1 MQIRHKLVEVLSD
14 GQFHSGQALGDI
26 LGVSR
31 MAVWKHIRYLRESG
45 IAMDSV
51 KGRGYR
57 LHAPI
62 EMLDADKITASLP
75 PRAHSRVKSINVLQE
90 VDSTNT
96 WLQGKAL
103 NGAPSGTVCLAEVQ
117 HAGRGRRNRHWV
129 SPYAANLYLSML
141 HRTNEGA
148 AGLGGLSLATG
159 VAVIRSLE
167 AMQIDGIGLKWP
179 NDVMVKGKKL
189 SGILIEVV
197 GESSGPCAV
206 IIGIGINVNMPDA
219 TVNSPASS
227 PTTLIDQPWTDLV
240 SVCGGAAVSRNQL
253 AASLIDEVSSALL
266 AFEAQG
272 VRSFID
278 DWERYDLLAGQQVD
292 LHLAGN
298 VVSGKACG
306 IDAAGALSIET
317 ARGLER
323 FTSGDVSVR
332 LST

>member
-1 MQIRHKLVEVLSD
+1 MQLRHKLVEVLSD
-14 GQFHSGQALGDI
+14 GLFHSGQALGDA

-31 MAVWKHIRYLRESG
+31 MAVWKHIRYLRDSG

-51 KGRGYR
+51 KGKGYR

-62 EMLDADKITASLP
+62 EMLDADRIVAGLP
-75 PRAHSRVKSINVLQE
+75 NRVRSRVNSIDVLQE

-96 WLQGKAL
+96 WLRSKAL
-103 NGAPSGTVCLAEVQ
+103 TGAPTGTVCLAEVQ
-117 HAGRGRRNRHWV
+117 HAGRGRRNRQWV

-141 HRTNEGA
+141 HRTNEGT
-148 AGLGGLSLATG
+148 AGLGGLSLAAG
-159 VAVIRSLE
+159 VAVIRSLA

-206 IIGIGINVNMPDA
+206 IIGIGINVNMPGLSA
-219 TVNSPASS
+219 NA
-227 PTTLIDQPWTDLV
+227 IDQPWTDLV
-240 SVCGGAAVSRNQL
+240 SVCAGKTVSRNQL
-253 AASLIDEVSSALL
+253 AAGLIDQVSSALT
-266 AFEAQG
+266 AFETRGPQ
-272 VRSFID
+272 SFLD
-278 DWERYDLLAGQQVD
+278 DWKQYDLLAGKQVD

-306 IDAAGALSIET
+306 IDAAGALLIET

-323 FTSGDVSVR
+323 FASGDVSVS
-332 LST
+332 LLT

>member
-14 GQFHSGQALGDI
+14 GQFHSGQALGDA

-51 KGRGYR
+51 KGKGYR

-62 EMLDADKITASLP
+62 EMLDADRIVAGLP
-75 PRAHSRVKSINVLQE
+75 NRARNRVNSIDVLQE

-96 WLQGKAL
+96 WLRSKAL
-103 NGAPSGTVCLAEVQ
+103 TGAPTGTVCLAEVQ
-117 HAGRGRRNRHWV
+117 HAGRGRRNRQWV
-129 SPYAANLYLSML
+129 SPYAANLYLSIL
-141 HRTNEGA
+141 HRTNEGT
-148 AGLGGLSLATG
+148 AGLGGLSLAAG
-159 VAVIRSLE
+159 VAVIRSFE
-167 AMQIDGIGLKWP
+167 AMQIEDIGLKWP

-206 IIGIGINVNMPDA
+206 IIGIGINVNMSGLS
-219 TVNSPASS
+219 TESPASS
-227 PTTLIDQPWTDLV
+227 IDQPWTDLV
-240 SVCGGAAVSRNQL
+240 SVCAGKMVSRNQL
-253 AASLIDEVSSALL
+253 AAGLIDQVLSALT

-272 VRSFID
+272 PQSFLD
-278 DWERYDLLAGQQVD
+278 EWKQYDLLAGKQVD
-292 LHLAGN
+292 LHLTGN

-306 IDAAGALSIET
+306 IDVAGALLIET